1 MLCMFIRLQFGF
13 THRPG
18 HSPSQVYY
26 LCNLF
31 GYLPDFLPPPIIY
44 SQVSVKKP
52 SWLKDL
58 PREMNHLQ

>member
-26 LCNLF
+26 L
-31 GYLPDFLPPPIIY
+31 GDRW
-44 SQVSVKKP
+44 SQRNGERALWMGGRV
-52 SWLKDL
+52 
-58 PREMNHLQ
+58 